1 MAGHRPVPP
10 FDDLTLTP
18 LVEEVAVLVE
28 GVGVVHT
35 YRVSVMIM
43 EPRL

>member
-1 MAGHRPVPP
+1 MAGHRPP

-18 LVEEVAVLVE
+18 VEEVAVLVE
-28 GVGVVHT
+28 GVPVVHT